1 MDPHL
6 KKARKDSYKVKITT
20 FHQYEMEDC
29 NPQHLFGNVP
39 KNEEDVFQFFSKQSA
54 EKDKQSNSNKAGSEA
69 FQFDEI
75 PSPLTPKAAFVRKQ
89 SMPEH
94 GYVSSATSA
103 RTLEE
108 KVRLAKEKAES
119 VLSRYLTTKKKTVS
133 LNQ

>member
-1 MDPHL
+1 
-6 KKARKDSYKVKITT
+6 
-20 FHQYEMEDC
+20 
-29 NPQHLFGNVP
+29 
-39 KNEEDVFQFFSKQSA
+39 
-54 EKDKQSNSNKAGSEA
+54 
-69 FQFDEI
+69 
-75 PSPLTPKAAFVRKQ
+75 
-89 SMPEH
+89 MPEH